1 MRPLSL
7 ILVASLPVA
16 CGGASTPPPTVEPP
30 PPAALASLYVPNRPV
45 EYGGGDAGAEY
56 GGGDAGSVP
65 ISNADVVIEASRESF
80 RRCYQTG
87 LNVDPT
93 MEGKVLISAKV
104 SPTGEVLSSDV
115 TSLKGLST
123 DVAACIA
130 GVVKS
135 ARFSAPGGGGATL
148 QIPVTFKLPAI
159 KSP

>member
-16 CGGASTPPPTVEPP
+16 CGGASTPPPAVESA
-30 PPAALASLYVPNRPV
+30 PPAALAPLYVPNRP
-45 EYGGGDAGAEY
+45 AEY
-56 GGGDAGSVP
+56 GVGDAGSGP
-65 ISNADVVIEASRESF
+65 TSNADVVIEASRASF
-80 RRCYQTG
+80 RRCYQAG

-93 MEGKVLISAKV
+93 MEGKVLISAKL

-115 TSLKGLST
+115 TFLEGLST

-135 ARFSAPGGGGATL
+135 ASFSAPGGDGSTL
-148 QIPVTFKLPAI
+148 QIPVTFVRAAAT
-159 KSP
+159 SP